1 MARNVE
7 FNEEEAIQKAME
19 VFWAKGYNSTTLRD
33 LTSAM
38 KINSSS
44 LYNTIG
50 DKHDLF
56 IRCVQHYSDQK
67 KKDFQKWMAT
77 SESRFTILVNYI
89 HDAVNVIINEKNSCM
104 AVRTAFELAT
114 DDQRVKSI
122 LKADSDYSYRFMQT
136 LIKGAMEEGK
146 IAKDEDP
153 EVLAEYF
160 VSIYTGWNESYILH
174 KDADRIRKMADY
186 FIKQISK

>member
-33 LTSAM
+33 LTKAM

-67 KKDFQKWMAT
+67 RNDYQKWMAT

-89 HDAVNVIINEKNSCM
+89 HDAVNVIINGENSCM

-114 DDQRVKSI
+114 DDQRVKSL
-122 LKADSDYSYRFMQT
+122 LKADSDYGYRFMQT

-153 EVLAEYF
+153 EVLGEYF
-160 VSIYTGWNESYILH
+160 VSIYTGWNQSYILH

>member
-33 LTSAM
+33 LTTAM

-50 DKHDLF
+50 DKHELF

-67 KKDFQKWMAT
+67 KKDYQKRMAT

-89 HDAVNVIINEKNSCM
+89 HDAVNVIINGKNSCM
-104 AVRTAFELAT
+104 AIRTAFELAT